1 LGVELGGVLDLT
13 EPKVNIPSLGG
24 AEAYFAPISPAAA
37 GSSGPNAESDKSSN
51 LLAMLQRGQQ
61 QEKIP
66 IMKDLE
72 RSGRLH
78 SVEELEAKMLQH
90 NLNAQSRQSEKDQEA
105 FQKLVSHLRC

>member
-1 LGVELGGVLDLT
+1 VAIPAPGG
-13 EPKVNIPSLGG
+13 S
-24 AEAYFAPISPAAA
+24 EAYFAPISPVAA
-37 GSSGPNAESDKSSN
+37 GSSGPAAESEKSSN

-66 IMKDLE
+66 MMKDLE

-90 NLNAQSRQSEKDQEA
+90 NLNASSRQIELQKDQEA
-105 FQKLVSHLRC
+105 FQKLVS